1 MIYNFDTFFIK
12 HKVFFG
18 SVNGLNGVADGG
30 GGGGGLG
37 ADGSGSGGGDGSGS
51 GGEGGGGGGRG
62 GMNKCESEVIPF
74 SNVGSSPQ
82 DFYPYCHHH

>member
-1 MIYNFDTFFIK
+1 MLL
-12 HKVFFG
+12 VV
-18 SVNGLNGVADGG
+18 SMVNAVGG
-30 GGGGGLG
+30 GGDGGE
-37 ADGSGSGGGDGSGS
+37 GGDGSGS
-51 GGEGGGGGGRG
+51 GGEGGGGSGRG